1 MAGISIGRK
10 SCALHVSGWDLGG
23 TKKRRF
29 LWFHVFLIT
38 LTYCSYKSSS
48 FWCVRFSLVIRCSI
62 NRKWRSDCGRRRVYW
77 LPDRQNNRPESPLSF
92 LSTPLSDLFPNQLSL
107 YLAQNDLLDS
117 LHFGFKASHSTET
130 ALLAAADTLQI
141 LLSGPSELGISGSAN
156 FRLLLQVHPGLI
168 YCKWSLSRPGVPQGS
183 VLGPMLFP
191 LCTIN
196 TYNAALGTRALS

>member
-107 YLAQNDLLDS
+107 
-117 LHFGFKASHSTET
+117 
-130 ALLAAADTLQI
+130 
-141 LLSGPSELGISGSAN
+141 
-156 FRLLLQVHPGLI
+156 
-168 YCKWSLSRPGVPQGS
+168 SRPKWPSGFSSLWFQGFSLYWDSSPCSSWYPSDPSIRS
-183 VLGPMLFP
+183 VWAGYQWICKLQTAP
-191 LCTIN
+191 T
-196 TYNAALGTRALS
+196 GTSRSHIL